1 MGLWSTPAAS
11 AHGSPPFTGDGVRRH
26 RSSRPGH
33 PIRVLI
39 VDDDPDDRLMIKRFL
54 NGARSCRFVVE
65 ELADPAGLGPVI
77 ERRSADVILMDQRLG
92 EQSGTEVIRRIG
104 GSRSAVPAILLTGT
118 DDDAL
123 EEEAIV
129 SGAAEHL
136 NKSDL
141 SSRVLERAIKYVVK
155 WHGDQQ
161 ELRRQGEQLQLAWNE
176 AARANRAKSVF
187 LASMSH
193 ELRTPLNAILG
204 FSSFLLQMPPTAQP
218 MRVEEYAGYIHH
230 GGEQLLHLVN
240 NLLDIAR
247 IEAGQFLLG
256 DEELDLAAILRSAA
270 ATNEP
275 LAARHGVA
283 VLLEIASE
291 LPPVRA
297 DRAAVLQIVQNL
309 LSNAT
314 KYTLSGG
321 RVVVSAAPHL
331 GGISLQVDDTGI
343 GMSEREI
350 ANALRPFMRNHQN
363 AYVRA
368 TEGAGLGLAIVTA
381 LVEQLDLA
389 IQFDSRPGE
398 GTTVTVAFPPER
410 VLRPADDQRP

>member
-1 MGLWSTPAAS
+1 MGLGTTRSARATDRRPNAGAA
-11 AHGSPPFTGDGVRRH
+11 GSRRG
-26 RSSRPGH
+26 SIAEGE

-39 VDDDPDDRLMIKRFL
+39 VDDDQDDRLMIRRFL
-54 NGARSCRFVVE
+54 SGARSCRFCVE
-65 ELADPAGLGPVI
+65 ELDDPSALADILD
-77 ERRSADVILMDQRLG
+77 RCSADVILMDQRLG
-92 EQSGTEVIRRIG
+92 DQTGTDVIRRIG
-104 GSRSAVPAILLTGT
+104 GSRAAVPAILLTGT
-118 DDDAL
+118 DDYTL
-123 EEEAIV
+123 EEEALV

-141 SSRVLERAIKYVVK
+141 SSRVLERTIKYVVK

-204 FSSFLLQMPPTAQP
+204 FSSMLLHAPGAVHSV
-218 MRVEEYAGYIHH
+218 RLGEYAGYIHD

-256 DEELDLAAILRSAA
+256 DEDLELAAILRAA
-270 ATNEP
+270 AISNEP
-275 LAARHGVA
+275 LARKRGVA
-283 VLLEIASE
+283 VEIDAPRA
-291 LPPVRA
+291 LPVVRA

-314 KYTLSGG
+314 KYTRSGG
-321 RVVVSAAPHL
+321 RVTVSAGTYL
-331 GGISLQVDDTGI
+331 GGVRVSVRDTGI
-343 GMSEREI
+343 GMTEYEI
-350 ANALRPFMRNHQN
+350 TNALRPFMRNHQN
-363 AYVRA
+363 AYVRS

-381 LVEQLDLA
+381 LIDQLGLTIA
-389 IQFDSRPGE
+389 FASEPGC
-398 GTTVTVAFPPER
+398 GTTVTVAFPPAR
-410 VLRPADDQRP
+410 VVRGPAPQSP